1 MSDPTPECR
10 SSSESDKGDSPTA
23 GPSSTAVALPSLPAV
38 PPPASTRP
46 PSSKGSHRSPRPPSV
61 SLSPVSEKQKQ
72 KQKPV
77 DKASTPPPAAA
88 APASTPHPPEQERLE
103 LATRRWIDIGTV
115 FPVLQDPKRYSMAVK
130 VTILLVVSIVTLAA
144 PFVGNAFLPAFTI
157 MLNTLHT
164 SKTDVNMTSTVFLLA
179 LGACP
184 MWHAYFSE
192 RYGRRPVYIFTTIIF
207 VISSVALARATDIG
221 VVIGLRFL
229 QAVGS
234 STAQSVGAG
243 TLSDIFYPHQRGR
256 AFGVYYVCPNLGPL
270 LAPIFGGLLVQW
282 RGWHA
287 IAWFLALYGVAMW
300 IMLFVLLPETSVALK
315 ARQAAARALPP
326 PSSADPAPRS
336 TEKWYS
342 VLGKETWNHCVHPL
356 HSLQYLAFP
365 PIGLTTMYISIC
377 FSCTF
382 AYSTNIPYEY
392 AADPYDFSQISI
404 GLVFIAGCLGQI
416 MGSVTSGKLSDMVV
430 IHAKKTMG
438 DAYRPEVRLRVS
450 WLGVPFCPI
459 GLLIYGWTIETNQFW
474 FVPLIGIFLFCIG
487 LQLANSPI
495 IAYYSEAV
503 PGKSASIVAVHNL
516 CRMFA
521 GALVSAITPT
531 AINNIGTGWFMTI
544 LAAMTAL
551 GALALE
557 AVRRWGGRWREER
570 EAREQEAEAMARA
583 GEMGTSAEKGK
594 GEKA

>member
-1 MSDPTPECR
+1 MP
-10 SSSESDKGDSPTA
+10 
-23 GPSSTAVALPSLPAV
+23 LPSLPAL
-38 PPPASTRP
+38 PAPTRP
-46 PSSKGSHRSPRPPSV
+46 PSSRGSHRSAGAHSVVLFPPSERYKA
-61 SLSPVSEKQKQ
+61 PHPEKA
-72 KQKPV
+72 P
-77 DKASTPPPAAA
+77 TPPPA
-88 APASTPHPPEQERLE
+88 SPHPPEQERLE

-130 VTILLVVSIVTLAA
+130 ITILLVVSIVTLAA
-144 PFVGNAFLPAFTI
+144 PFTGNAFLPAFTI

-300 IMLFVLLPETSVALK
+300 IMLFVLLPET
-315 ARQAAARALPP
+315 
-326 PSSADPAPRS
+326 PSTPRPRS
-336 TEKWYS
+336 SKKWYKT
-342 VLGKETWNHCVHPL
+342 LGEETWNHCVHPL

-365 PIGLTTMYISIC
+365 PIGLTTLYISIC

-392 AADPYDFSQISI
+392 AAAPYDFSQISI

-459 GLLIYGWTIETNQFW
+459 GLLLYGWTIETNQFW

-531 AINNIGTGWFMTI
+531 AISSIGTGWFMTI
-544 LAAMTAL
+544 LAGMTAL

-557 AVRRWGGRWREER
+557 AVRRRGGRWREER
-570 EAREQEAEAMARA
+570 EERMREGEGEEGEGEGA
-583 GEMGTSAEKGK
+583 GVGTKDMDMDKGK
-594 GEKA
+594 A

>member
-1 MSDPTPECR
+1 MY
-10 SSSESDKGDSPTA
+10 
-23 GPSSTAVALPSLPAV
+23 
-38 PPPASTRP
+38 
-46 PSSKGSHRSPRPPSV
+46 
-61 SLSPVSEKQKQ
+61 
-72 KQKPV
+72 
-77 DKASTPPPAAA
+77 
-88 APASTPHPPEQERLE
+88 
-103 LATRRWIDIGTV
+103 I
-115 FPVLQDPKRYSMAVK
+115 K
-130 VTILLVVSIVTLAA
+130 VIILIVVSIVTLAA

-157 MLNTLHT
+157 MLNTLHA

-300 IMLFVLLPETSVALK
+300 IMLFILLPETSVALK
-315 ARQAAARALPP
+315 ARQAARTLPSP
-326 PSSADPAPRS
+326 TTTPPRS
-336 TEKWYS
+336 EKKWYTR
-342 VLGKETWNHCVHPL
+342 LGEETFNHCLRPL
-356 HSLQYLAFP
+356 QSLQYLAFP
-365 PIGLTTMYISIC
+365 PIGLTTLYISIC

-392 AADPYDFSQISI
+392 AAAPYYFSQISI

-416 MGSVTSGKLSDMVV
+416 MGSVTSGKLSDMLV
-430 IHAKKTMG
+430 IRSKAQLG
-438 DAYRPEVRLRVS
+438 DAYRPEVRLKVS
-450 WLGVPFCPI
+450 WLGVPFVPV
-459 GLLIYGWTIETNQFW
+459 GLLLYGWTIETNQFW
-474 FVPLIGIFLFCIG
+474 FIPLIGIFLFCIG

-521 GALVSAITPT
+521 GALVSAVTPT
-531 AINNIGTGWFMTI
+531 AIASIGTGWFMTI
-544 LAAMTAL
+544 LAGFTAL

-570 EAREQEAEAMARA
+570 EEREREREMVQAQER
-583 GEMGTSAEKGK
+583 GQEKK
-594 GEKA
+594 S